1 MNQYLDQRL
10 RPYANYYQD
19 NWSELLPLID
29 YAQLILPHSSIG
41 MLPYELLNG
50 RLPRTSFDWNMP
62 EAATVQ
68 EQISQEKARQLATRM
83 YQTIKKGKELMAKA
97 QTKKEKDV
105 NGNRRAVDF
114 TVGDEVYVSTKN

>member
-1 MNQYLDQRL
+1 
-10 RPYANYYQD
+10 
-19 NWSELLPLID
+19 
-29 YAQLILPHSSIG
+29 